1 MTQIIMILYSN
12 RIGGESMNIN
22 DTINLMKKIN
32 KQNNAYIKGN
42 DYNANSMVSSPD
54 PVSNFTKEV
63 NVYDELIK
71 EALYNNFIKVADK
84 LRLDQKA
91 KNTGANFIQS
101 IIDKS
106 TDEVNKA
113 HYKSLNPSNEES
125 VIEYTYASIV
135 EDYARELRSV
145 NYELNGIQGI
155 REDSTTLA
163 HEGII
168 DKFND
173 SITKFTPSKINDT
186 IADRVEKATTNFI
199 DDRNAKIEQIKDI
212 YQKAK
217 SFAANPKF
225 SDEAKQR
232 VEESASRQVLEIRKS
247 QKSLFESMVEAL
259 TSAAMVNPNL
269 QSRYMDESSGL
280 NMDAIID
287 DTAAIYTVLEEC
299 NVFGFL
305 DANKLADAY
314 IASLKQK

>member
-54 PVSNFTKEV
+54 PVSNSTKEV
-63 NVYDELIK
+63 NVYDELVK

-91 KNTGANFIQS
+91 KTTGANFIQS

-168 DKFND
+168 DRFND

-259 TSAAMVNPNL
+259 TSAAMTKPNL

-314 IASLKQK
+314 ITSLKQK

>member
-1 MTQIIMILYSN
+1 
-12 RIGGESMNIN
+12 MNIN

-32 KQNNAYIKGN
+32 KQNNAYIMGN
-42 DYNANSMVSSPD
+42 DYNANSMVSSPE
-54 PVSNFTKEV
+54 PVVKSAKEV
-63 NVYDELIK
+63 SPYDELMK
-71 EALYNNFIKVADK
+71 EALYNNFIKIANK
-84 LRLDQKA
+84 LRLDQKS

-106 TDEVNKA
+106 TDEVNKSHFKA
-113 HYKSLNPSNEES
+113 LNANSEETS
-125 VIEYTYASIV
+125 VIEYTYASIM
-135 EDYARELRSV
+135 EDYAKELRSV
-145 NYELNGIQGI
+145 NYELNGVQGI

-168 DKFND
+168 DRFND

-199 DDRNAKIEQIKDI
+199 DDRNAVSNEENLKAEIEKIKDI

-259 TSAAMVNPNL
+259 TSAAMTKPNL

>member
-1 MTQIIMILYSN
+1 MNQIIMILYSN

-32 KQNNAYIKGN
+32 KQNNAYIMGN
-42 DYNANSMVSSPD
+42 DYNANSMVSSPE
-54 PVSNFTKEV
+54 PVVKSAKEV
-63 NVYDELIK
+63 SAYDELMK
-71 EALYNNFIKVADK
+71 EALYNNFIKIANK
-84 LRLDQKA
+84 LRLDQKS

-106 TDEVNKA
+106 NFKA
-113 HYKSLNPSNEES
+113 LNTNSEETS
-125 VIEYTYASIV
+125 VIEYTYASIM
-135 EDYARELRSV
+135 EDYAKELRSV
-145 NYELNGIQGI
+145 NYELNGVQGI

-163 HEGII
+163 HEGIV

-173 SITKFTPSKINDT
+173 TISKFTPYKINDT

-199 DDRNAKIEQIKDI
+199 DNRNAKIEKIKDI

-259 TSAAMVNPNL
+259 TSAAMTKPNL
-269 QSRYMDESSGL
+269 QSRYMNESSGL

>member
-1 MTQIIMILYSN
+1 
-12 RIGGESMNIN
+12 MNIN

-32 KQNNAYIKGN
+32 KQNNAYIKGS

-54 PVSNFTKEV
+54 PVSNSNKEV
-63 NVYDELIK
+63 SAYDELIK

-101 IIDKS
+101 VIDKS
-106 TDEVNKA
+106 ADEVNKA
-113 HYKSLNPSNEES
+113 HYKALNPSNEES

-135 EDYARELRSV
+135 EDYAKELRSV